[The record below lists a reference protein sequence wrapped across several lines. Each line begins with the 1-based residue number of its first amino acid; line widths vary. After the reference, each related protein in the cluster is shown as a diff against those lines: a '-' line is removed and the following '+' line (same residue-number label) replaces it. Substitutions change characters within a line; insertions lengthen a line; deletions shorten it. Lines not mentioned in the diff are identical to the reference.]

1 MILAEQRLVERL
13 RAGDRDA
20 LGILYETYADRVLAF
35 AFRRLGDRHE
45 AQDVCQDVFV
55 AVVRSIDGYE
65 GRSSLSTWILG
76 IAWHEIADRYRRRRR
91 EPVATQSVGHEP
103 PAAGGRLDG
112 QVDAARALARC
123 EEVLQRE
130 VSSSQ
135 RAVFDLHAQGAG
147 DVASIART
155 VGKSRQAVKI
165 SLLRTRRRL
174 LSRVVGL
181 RDLLPA

>member
-1 MILAEQRLVERL
+1 MIPAEQQLVERL
-13 RAGDRDA
+13 RAGDREA
-20 LGILYETYADRVLAF
+20 LGTLYETYAQRVHAF

-55 AVVRSIDGYE
+55 AVVRSIDTYE

-91 EPVATQSVGHEP
+91 EPVAP
-103 PAAGGRLDG
+103 PSLDTTPPVALGGIDG

-123 EEVLQRE
+123 GEVLQRE

-135 RAVFDLHAQGAG
+135 RAVFDLHARGAG
-147 DVASIART
+147 DVATIARA